1 MEQGK
6 AVRFWHKGADRMERL
21 GACCDGDLRHACAAL
36 PQRLRGPVVV
46 LFLNDEEDFTD
57 AGAGSILRSVGF
69 WHIVSA
75 AGDIDCSSPGR
86 ALFVIDTLCRLAG
99 NELGHACGGRGGYS

>member
-57 AGAGSILRSVGF
+57 AAQAQSFAL
-69 WHIVSA
+69 SA
-75 AGDIDCSSPGR
+75 SG
-86 ALFVIDTLCRLAG
+86 TLCRRQVTLIVLHQA
-99 NELGHACGGRGGYS
+99 ELCSLSTHCVD